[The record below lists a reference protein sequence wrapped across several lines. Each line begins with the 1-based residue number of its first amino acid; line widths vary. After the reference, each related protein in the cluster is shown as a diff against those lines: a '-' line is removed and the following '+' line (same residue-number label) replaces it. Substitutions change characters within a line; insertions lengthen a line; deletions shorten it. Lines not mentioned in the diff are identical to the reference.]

1 MRSFARIEPGQVRVT
16 SGPIVRAGAFSTM
29 CDARTLLD
37 RAREDAARIVDE
49 ARSAFEAERKR
60 GFEEGSE
67 VARLEMS
74 AQMIEVVGNVV
85 DYISAAEQDLVAV
98 VGRALERILGEMP
111 ADELI
116 VQVVRTALAALRTEK
131 QLTLRVAPD
140 NVSRVRERLGEI
152 LSPYPLIVDVHVVAD
167 NRLGA
172 TGCILESDIGV
183 VDASLAGQIA
193 VFRKSF
199 EKLFGDRKL

>member
-1 MRSFARIEPGQVRVT
+1 MSGFLQLEGKRVLIT
-16 SGPIVRAGAFSTM
+16 SGTRGAGAATVALFS
-29 CDARTLLD
+29 DLGARVLTT
-37 RAREDAARIVDE
+37 
-49 ARSAFEAERKR
+49 ARSRPA
-60 GFEEGSE
+60 
-67 VARLEMS
+67 
-74 AQMIEVVGNVV
+74 
-85 DYISAAEQDLVAV
+85 
-98 VGRALERILGEMP
+98 EMP
-111 ADELI
+111 ESMFVAADLT
-116 VQVVRTALAALRTEK
+116 TAQGCADLAT
-131 QLTLRVAPD
+131 VA
-140 NVSRVRERLGEI
+140 RERLGEI